1 LFFPSF
7 CLVSATGRRRGP
19 LLFGLAFSFL
29 RAFATVS
36 FTFVSEHVI
45 MPAHPE
51 ATIVH
56 SSDLHLG
63 TDDSFSDRDRLA
75 VLPQVLAAAN
85 EVAANVVV
93 LAGDSFDNHRQPLDV
108 LERAAQMLREYGK
121 PVVILPGNHDP
132 LTPDS
137 VYRRAGL
144 GEISNVSIL
153 GLNVDKAVLF
163 PELELEIWG
172 HAHFDYTDMSP
183 LANPRPRTTRWQL
196 AAAHGHYVDEVR
208 DPNRLIGSWLI
219 HREDLIATAAD
230 YVALGHWNQSTPVGG
245 EEVTAHYS
253 GSPEYTGTVNVVR
266 FNKDGSVEVGKAQLR

>member
-1 LFFPSF
+1 
-7 CLVSATGRRRGP
+7 
-19 LLFGLAFSFL
+19 
-29 RAFATVS
+29 
-36 FTFVSEHVI
+36 

-51 ATIVH
+51 ALIVH

-75 VLPQVLAAAN
+75 VLPKVLAAAR
-85 EVAANVVV
+85 EVQADVVL
-93 LAGDSFDNHRQPLDV
+93 LAGDSFDNHRQPTDL
-108 LERAAQMLREYGK
+108 LERAARMLSDYGR

-144 GEISNVSIL
+144 GAIGNVSIL
-153 GLNVDKAVLF
+153 GLNADQAVLF

-172 HAHFDYTDMSP
+172 HAHFDYTDMAP

-196 AAAHGHYVDEVR
+196 AAAHGHYVDAER
-208 DPNRLIGSWLI
+208 DPNRLLGSWLI
-219 HREDLIATAAD
+219 HREELIATRAD

-245 EEVTAHYS
+245 EEITAHYS

-266 FNKDGSVEVGKAQLR
+266 LRADGSVEVGTASVR